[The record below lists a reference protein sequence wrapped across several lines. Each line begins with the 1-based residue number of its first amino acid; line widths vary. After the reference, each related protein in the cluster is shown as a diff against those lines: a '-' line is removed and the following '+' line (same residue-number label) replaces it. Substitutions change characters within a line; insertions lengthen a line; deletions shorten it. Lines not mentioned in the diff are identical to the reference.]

1 METSKKKKLKGFKEH
16 DPSKYI
22 ETEPTIEEAA
32 KTGTAVVAWGRMN
45 PITSGHEK
53 LVKKVVSVAKSEK
66 GVPEIYLTHSFDNKK
81 NPLTYTDKIRLAQ
94 KAFGPVVKKSN
105 AKTIFDL
112 MAQLNKKYNK
122 VVLVA
127 GSDRVDEFSN
137 TLQKYNGKEY
147 KFDEI
152 KVVSAGQRD
161 EESDDVS
168 GISGTKMR
176 GYAATDM
183 KKFTGDEE
191 SDDVSGISGTKMR
204 GYAATDMKKFTANL
218 PKRLKGDAEEIAAAV
233 RKGMGMTEE
242 VEILDEVLSRRGR
255 IKKALAMKRA
265 RAKIKLGRERAARR
279 RATMPVLRKRARK
292 RALAL
297 LKQKYSKHKR
307 YSDLSPAEKEIIDKR
322 IAKISRSRIER
333 IAQKQLIHVK
343 RADRDR
349 FMTVKKE
356 SEEILKFSD
365 FLSEA
370 SQKDTR
376 ILSRPHML
384 MDKDNKPKFDARFKF
399 FKKLAMF
406 GEDLEEF
413 DIENIVELMETTEN
427 FAEEWV
433 CGKCNCEPC
442 TCENITE
449 TKTQRSLS
457 SILRRG

>member
-152 KVVSAGQRD
+152 KVVSAGQR
-161 EESDDVS
+161 
-168 GISGTKMR
+168 
-176 GYAATDM
+176 
-183 KKFTGDEE
+183 DEE

>member
-1 METSKKKKLKGFKEH
+1 METNKKKKLKGFKEH

-152 KVVSAGQRD
+152 KVVSAGQR
-161 EESDDVS
+161 
-168 GISGTKMR
+168 
-176 GYAATDM
+176 
-183 KKFTGDEE
+183 DEE

>member
-183 KKFTGDEE
+183 KKFT
-191 SDDVSGISGTKMR
+191 
-204 GYAATDMKKFTANL
+204 ANL

-242 VEILDEVLSRRGR
+242 VEILDEILSRRGR